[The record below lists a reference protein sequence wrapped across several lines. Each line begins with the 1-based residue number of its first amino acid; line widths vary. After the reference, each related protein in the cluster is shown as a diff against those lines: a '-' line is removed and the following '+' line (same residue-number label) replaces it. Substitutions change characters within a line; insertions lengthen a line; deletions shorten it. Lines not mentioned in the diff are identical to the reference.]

1 MSEVEKKEAE
11 KKPDT
16 LCILCAHSCANQCCW
31 ADELKPVPGWV
42 AEKSKHGYLVLE
54 CPEYVKDTYETI
66 KPQKI
71 HDAGMYIFLEEFG
84 RAMREDY
91 VYGRGPYDDY
101 NKDKKKQDRKPKHE
115 LRALNRQ
122 LIEKWLRGPIAGK
135 LLQLSDTDDVIDRLR
150 KMARQYETDLMNL
163 MRWSD

>member
-1 MSEVEKKEAE
+1 MGK
-11 KKPDT
+11 
-16 LCILCAHSCANQCCW
+16 CIRIVNVGTDIIVIL
-31 ADELKPVPGWV
+31 PVKV
-42 AEKSKHGYLVLE
+42 AEHILVSLFARTKHYYL
-54 CPEYVKDTYETI
+54 D
-66 KPQKI
+66 
-71 HDAGMYIFLEEFG
+71 IFLAEFG

-150 KMARQYETDLMNL
+150 KMARQYETDLMIL
-163 MRWSD
+163 MR